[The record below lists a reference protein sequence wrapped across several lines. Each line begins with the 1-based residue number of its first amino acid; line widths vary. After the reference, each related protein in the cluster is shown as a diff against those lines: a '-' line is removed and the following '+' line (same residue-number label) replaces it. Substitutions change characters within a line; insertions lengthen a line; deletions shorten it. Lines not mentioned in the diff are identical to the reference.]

1 VRRFNWLLLALLVA
15 AVAVTFHY
23 WTEPLVRPLPE
34 GVVSGNG
41 RIEAVEI
48 DIATKTPGRIEE
60 ILVDEGDF
68 VEPGAVLARMDTEV
82 LEAESR
88 EAEAQSNEAKSSLDA
103 AHSGVEMRLSLK
115 ASFEAVVS
123 QREAELNL
131 ATKKFHRAE
140 RLLNAKTISRE
151 DFDTEQAGYF
161 GARAALSAAKANV
174 SASDAAI
181 ATGRA
186 DVIRAEASVVAA
198 KAKIDRIQAELRDS
212 VLKSPRQGRVQYRV
226 AQPGEVLAAGGKVL
240 NMIDVNDVF
249 MTFFL
254 PTAAAGQLTLGAE
267 ARVVLDAAPQYVI
280 PAKVSYVADVAQFTP
295 KSVETLEEREKLT
308 FRIKVRIDQEILHK
322 YVKRVKTGL
331 PGVAYVRVDES
342 IAWPDWLRVHMPQ

>member
-1 VRRFNWLLLALLVA
+1 MKRVNWLLLALTIAAA
-15 AVAVTFHY
+15 AVTYHY
-23 WTEPLVRPLPE
+23 WTAPLVRPLPE
-34 GVVSGNG
+34 GLATGNG

-60 ILVDEGDF
+60 IQVDEGDF
-68 VEPGAVLARMDTEV
+68 VEPGTVLGRMDTEV

-88 EAEAQSNEAKSSLDA
+88 EAQAQLAEAKSSLDA
-103 AHSGVEMRLSLK
+103 ARSGVEMRLSLK
-115 ASFEAVVS
+115 ASFEAVVA
-123 QREAELNL
+123 QRDAELNL
-131 ATKKFHRAE
+131 ASKKFYRAE
-140 RLLNAKTISRE
+140 KLLSAKTISRE

-161 GARAALSAAKANV
+161 GARAALSAAQANV

-181 ATGRA
+181 ATGKA
-186 DVIRAEASVVAA
+186 DVIRAEAAVKAA
-198 KAKIDRIQAELRDS
+198 EAKIERIRAELRDS
-212 VLKSPRQGRVQYRV
+212 VLTSPRQGRVQYRV
-226 AQPGEVLAAGGKVL
+226 AQPGEVLPAGGKVL

-254 PTAAAGQLTLGAE
+254 PTAAAGRLTLGAE

-280 PAKVSYVADVAQFTP
+280 PARVSYVADVAQFTP
-295 KSVETLEEREKLT
+295 KSVETREEREKLT
-308 FRIKVRIDQEILHK
+308 FRIKVRIEHDVLHK

-342 IAWPDWLRVHMPQ
+342 IPWPDWLKVQMPQ

>member
-1 VRRFNWLLLALLVA
+1 MKRVQLSLLVVLGA
-15 AVAVTFHY
+15 AIAVTYYF
-23 WTEPLVRPLPE
+23 WTKPLERQLPE
-34 GVVSGNG
+34 GIVSGNG

-60 ILVDEGDF
+60 IRVDEGDF
-68 VEPGAVLARMDTEV
+68 VEPGAMLARMDTEV
-82 LEAESR
+82 LEAEAR
-88 EAEAQSNEAKSSLDA
+88 EAEAQLNEAKSSLDA
-103 AHSGVEMRLSLK
+103 ARSGVEMRLSLK
-115 ASFEAVVS
+115 ASFEAVVA

-140 RLLNAKTISRE
+140 RLLSGKTISRE
-151 DFDTEQAGYF
+151 DFDTEQAGYY
-161 GARAALSAAKANV
+161 GARAALSAAQANV

-181 ATGRA
+181 ATGKA
-186 DVIRAEASVVAA
+186 DVIKAEASIKASE
-198 KAKIDRIQAELRDS
+198 AKIERIRAELKDS
-212 VLKSPRQGRVQYRV
+212 VLKSPREGRVQYRV

-254 PTAAAGQLTLGAE
+254 PTAAVGRLTIGTE

-280 PAKVSYVADVAQFTP
+280 PAKVTYVADVAQFTP
-295 KSVETLEEREKLT
+295 KSVETREEREKLT
-308 FRIKVRIDQEILHK
+308 FRVKVTIEQEILHR

-331 PGVAYVRVDES
+331 PGMAYVRVDES
-342 IAWPDWLRVHMPQ
+342 LPWPDWLKVHMPQ